1 MNNFIKCINC
11 CDKNYYCNNCFNI
24 LNNEYENNVKL
35 NIKLQYNNQKLID
48 NIKFLKYK
56 NNLYIRN
63 HQNNINQLNEKY
75 KNDIYKI
82 KLKNDIFNK
91 KKLNFLKKLDIKLSN
106 NQYLKNIFNETTTP
120 SNIDWEIIDYILRRT
135 ENFSQEELDKMS
147 ETQKMQLV

>member
-1 MNNFIKCINC
+1 M
-11 CDKNYYCNNCFNI
+11 
-24 LNNEYENNVKL
+24 
-35 NIKLQYNNQKLID
+35 QYNNQKLID